1 MNFKKFYICKN
12 IMKKTRFS
20 FYFPILYY
28 FGEFLV
34 IFLSS
39 HIMLAYT
46 FTKWTYV
53 NNLFIAFWFL
63 ISIAL
68 KSHVLG
74 RDIKKWNLIKSTL
87 KSLFLFSGFVSI
99 LNLLFYRMEFYLLT
113 IIIAAALFYFLML
126 LYKLT
131 VDTILEKYRATGGNI
146 LKCLIIGNNDHGSDL
161 FNEILKFPELG
172 YRAKGVYSYNK
183 KNKPNSVAY
192 LGSFKDLSDD
202 QISQFDRIFFSN
214 KISLKAQENIILKAD
229 KLNIKVSY
237 IPDLVFYDFKN
248 FFISKISTVPYVS
261 INKLP
266 LDNKVNFYTKRIF
279 DIIFSIFVILFI
291 LSWMIPLFGI
301 IIKLS
306 SKGPALF
313 IQKREGY
320 RGKIFECIK
329 FRTMVPNS
337 ISDIKMADD
346 NDERLTKFGKFLRLS
361 TIDEMPQFINVF
373 LGDMSIVGPRPHPL
387 NLNKDYREKVFN
399 FQKRHRFKPGIT
411 GLAQSMG
418 YSGFISSIHDMN
430 NRVKMDVF
438 YFKNWSFILDLKIVF
453 RTSLILFKGL
463 FSKIKFS

>member
-1 MNFKKFYICKN
+1 MNFKKFYICKS

-34 IFLSS
+34 IFLST

-63 ISIAL
+63 ISIGL
-68 KSHVLG
+68 KSHVVG

-126 LYKLT
+126 LYRLT

-146 LKCLIIGNNDHGSDL
+146 LKCLIIGNNNQVSQLYD
-161 FNEILKFPELG
+161 EILKFPELG
-172 YRAKGVYSYNK
+172 YRTDGVYTYNSK
-183 KNKPNSVAY
+183 SKLNSVPH
-192 LGSFKDLSDD
+192 LGKFTDLDESS
-202 QISQFDRIFFSN
+202 IKKYDRIFFSQ
-214 KISLKAQENIILKAD
+214 KIKMKTQEKIIEIAD
-229 KLNIKVSY
+229 KLNIKIST
-237 IPDLVFYDFKN
+237 IPDLAFHDYKN
-248 FFISKISTVPYVS
+248 FFISKISTVPYIS

-266 LDNKVNFYTKRIF
+266 LDNIFNLYVKRSF
-279 DIIFSIFVILFI
+279 DIIFSFLVMILI
-291 LSWMIPLFGI
+291 LSWLIPIIGI

-306 SKGPALF
+306 SKGPVFF

-361 TIDEMPQFINVF
+361 TLDEMPQFINVF
-373 LGDMSIVGPRPHPL
+373 FGDMSVVGPRPHHT
-387 NLNKDYREKVFN
+387 NLNKQYRAIVTN
-399 FQKRHRFKPGIT
+399 FEKRHRYKPGVT
-411 GLAQSMG
+411 GLAQSLG
-418 YSGFISSIHDMN
+418 HSGFVSSRHDMN
-430 NRVKMDVF
+430 DRVKMDIF
-438 YFKNWSFILDLKIVF
+438 YYKNWSIFLDLKIVI
-453 RTSLILFKGL
+453 RTILILFKGVL
-463 FSKIKFS
+463 KLK